1 MKRNKAFPLWLNGED
16 VDGRF
21 AIEIASIWHVATGE
35 VRIKIPA
42 LTLGHGVK
50 VCFMGQFRLVDI
62 DEDLEEVTSFDEFN
76 PTAYGDVPCDQGG
89 PCDRRLAYRNRRRL
103 VDEDAEVV

>member
-1 MKRNKAFPLWLNGED
+1 LKRNKAFPLWLNGED

-35 VRIKIPA
+35 VRIVIPA

-50 VCFMGQFRLVDI
+50 VCFEGQFRLVDI
-62 DEDLEEVTSFDEFN
+62 DGDLEEVTSFDEFSAT
-76 PTAYGDVPCDQGG
+76 PFSDVPCDQGG
-89 PCDRRLAYRNRRRL
+89 PCDGRLAYRNRRSL
-103 VDEDAEVV
+103 VDEDSEVV